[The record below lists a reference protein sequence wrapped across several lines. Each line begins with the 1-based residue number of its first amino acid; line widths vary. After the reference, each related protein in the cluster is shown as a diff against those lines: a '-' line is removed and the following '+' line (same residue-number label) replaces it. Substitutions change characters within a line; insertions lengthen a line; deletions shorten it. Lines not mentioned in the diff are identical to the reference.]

1 MKQHKN
7 MEDLEITIT
16 TNVKKM
22 SCREKDYQIRLKK
35 E

>member
-22 SCREKDYQIRLKK
+22 CHVEKKIIRLD
-35 E
+35 